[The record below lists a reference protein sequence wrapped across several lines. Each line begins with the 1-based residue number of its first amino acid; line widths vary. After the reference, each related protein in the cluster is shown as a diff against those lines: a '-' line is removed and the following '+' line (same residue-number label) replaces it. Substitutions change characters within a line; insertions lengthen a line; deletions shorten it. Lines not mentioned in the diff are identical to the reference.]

1 LNHTWHEC
9 APGCAGCAFC
19 NGGLLYCTT
28 CRKGEGELTPECPGD
43 GSFVV
48 DNAHSEFGPSA
59 AERWLEC
66 PGSVLLTRGM
76 KDPESWFAAEG
87 TAAHTVSD
95 WCRRENKPAASYIGR
110 VLKVGEYEF
119 TVDNEM
125 AASVHQF
132 VSAVEQTPG
141 VAFYETRVHYDLWV
155 PGGFGTLDD
164 ARLDDRVARVTDFK
178 YGKGVQVFAENNPQL
193 KLYAAGLY
201 HDFGW
206 LWPELDLFVLGI
218 QQPRLDHVDE
228 FEIQSA
234 DLIEWMYYEVR
245 PIAERAALPGAPLKA
260 GSHCQ
265 FCPAKRVC
273 KVRADFVLQTVAGEF
288 GDLDAPQNLALLTND
303 EVAKILPNL
312 DIVRKWCK
320 DVEAH
325 ALGELARG
333 QPVGDWRVVE
343 GRSNRAYSASE
354 GEIARTLEPL
364 LGGELW
370 NPPTLKS
377 PAQVETLLGGKA
389 KAKDVLAPIV
399 HKPKGKPTLVPGSD
413 RRPEMVI
420 DVTADFGDLD
430 A

>member
-1 LNHTWHEC
+1 VST
-9 APGCAGCAFC
+9 
-19 NGGLLYCTT
+19 Y
-28 CRKGEGELTPECPGD
+28 
-43 GSFVV
+43 VV
-48 DNAHSEFGPSA
+48 ESSHSDVGPSG
-59 AERWLEC
+59 AERWIHCE
-66 PGSVLLTRGM
+66 GSVLLTRGM
-76 KDPESWFAAEG
+76 KSPDTIYSAHG
-87 TAAHTVSD
+87 TAAHTVSE
-95 WCRRENKPAASYIGR
+95 WCRVENKHASHYLGR
-110 VLKVGEYEF
+110 VLKVGAFEF
-119 TVDNEM
+119 TVDDEM
-125 AASVHQF
+125 VAAVDAF
-132 VSAVEQTPG
+132 VSYVEQFPG
-141 VAFYETRVHYDLWV
+141 VPLYEVRVHYDEFV

-164 ARLDDRVARVTDFK
+164 ARLQDRVARVTDFK
-178 YGKGVQVFAENNPQL
+178 FGTGVQVSAQDNAQL
-193 KLYAAGLY
+193 KLYAAGLRQ
-201 HDFGW
+201 DFGW
-206 LWPELDLFVLGI
+206 LWDFERFILAVH
-218 QQPRLDHVDE
+218 QPRLDHIDE
-228 FEIQSA
+228 FEIKTTE
-234 DLIEWMYYEVR
+234 LMEWMRDVVA
-245 PIAERAALPGAPLKA
+245 PAAERAALPGAPLKA

-333 QPVGDWRVVE
+333 QPVGDWKVVE